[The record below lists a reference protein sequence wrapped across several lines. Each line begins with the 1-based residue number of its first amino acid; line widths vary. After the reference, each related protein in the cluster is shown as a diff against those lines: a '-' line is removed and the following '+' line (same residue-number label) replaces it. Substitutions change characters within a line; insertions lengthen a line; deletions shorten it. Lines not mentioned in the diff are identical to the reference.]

1 MRPKVP
7 EIKRWLSQNARPP
20 VAATVSSVI
29 ALLAAEAAAKKL
41 FPRTVSTPAR
51 RASFWGSGSEH
62 LTDPR
67 EHVSVEAGLAW
78 VWGVWVREDEAQ
90 DGQVTKGH
98 RDSLLLEHRGE
109 VSVDGADVRRGFE
122 GRLPKQHDGPW
133 TNEPELGDPPA
144 IAPMQLVA

>member
-7 EIKRWLSQNARPP
+7 EIKRWLSLTARPP

-62 LTDPR
+62 LEDPR

-78 VWGVWVREDEAQ
+78 VRGGWVREDEAQ
-90 DGQVTKGH
+90 DSQITKGH
-98 RDSLLLEHRGE
+98 GGSLLPEHRGE
-109 VSVDGADVRRGFE
+109 VSVDSADAREGFRS
-122 GRLPKQHDGPW
+122 RLPEQHDGPW

-144 IAPMQLVA
+144 LAPMQLVT